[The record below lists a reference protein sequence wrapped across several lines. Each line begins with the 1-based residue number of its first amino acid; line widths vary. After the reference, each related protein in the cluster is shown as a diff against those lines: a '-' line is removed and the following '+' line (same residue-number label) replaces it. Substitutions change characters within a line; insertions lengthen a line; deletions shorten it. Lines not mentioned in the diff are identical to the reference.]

1 MGLGQKQCTT
11 KGIGCHL
18 GRISLTH
25 LWCHRRSHRGAWV
38 IDRVSS
44 LTGIITCLVT
54 CNSGDH
60 FISIHYAVIDIHL
73 SIFIPRSNTMLTL
86 LLCFCMRVCV
96 CAYQCLCLLV
106 FFRTISLSLSPVP
119 FPLPVSV
126 LSSGWIEPVPPSA
139 NQTTAD
145 RQSGPSIVDALVPF
159 GDVRG
164 RRVRNMG
171 LCVLRCLIGRWE
183 RGRSSR
189 EFLVVVCNGYTLSHS
204 TCPNQAAL

>member
-145 RQSGPSIVDALVPF
+145 RQSGLVTHWITSRRPRPF
-159 GDVRG
+159 WGCEG
-164 RRVRNMG
+164 
-171 LCVLRCLIGRWE
+171 
-183 RGRSSR
+183 
-189 EFLVVVCNGYTLSHS
+189 
-204 TCPNQAAL
+204 P